1 MHNLSLISGLQANPE
16 NFQAMILGKK
26 NYNFTFMIGNVEI
39 DERERIDLLGVDFDN
54 KPTYIFLTSV
64 EEYT

>member
-1 MHNLSLISGLQANPE
+1 MHNLLLISGLQANPE
-16 NFQAMILGKK
+16 NFQAKILGKK

>member
-1 MHNLSLISGLQANPE
+1 
-16 NFQAMILGKK
+16 MILGKK
-26 NYNFTFMIGNVEI
+26 NYNFTFLIGNVEI

-64 EEYT
+64 EKYT